1 MSPLSC
7 FNLAFSYNKKPLLAD
22 INLDFKSGQFVG
34 LIGANGAGKSTLLQL
49 LLGLIK
55 QQSGSVALN
64 GLEIHA
70 QKRRDIAKQ
79 LAFVPQSIELP
90 YAFTVQA
97 LVAMGRNPYLGP
109 FELETAK
116 DKKIIE
122 QAMLKTDIA
131 HLKERM
137 VNTLSGG
144 EKQRVIIA
152 RALAQQA
159 PTILLDEPI
168 ASLDICHQIETLQ
181 LIQSLSKSGKLA
193 LTALHDLNL
202 AASYC
207 DRLILIGQTHAGSVK
222 TIIADGSPEQVL
234 TRENLANCFSIE
246 ADIIKTND
254 KISLANIKPIKANSQ
269 QQNCETHSTTTTAY

>member
-7 FNLAFSYNKKPLLAD
+7 TKLAFSYDKKTLLTD
-22 INLDFKSGQFVG
+22 INLDFKIGQFVG
-34 LIGANGAGKSTLLQL
+34 LIGANGSGKSTLLQL
-49 LLGLIK
+49 LLGLLK
-55 QQSGSVALN
+55 PQSGMVNLN
-64 GLEIHA
+64 GVDIHA

-109 FELETAK
+109 FELETPE
-116 DKKIIE
+116 DTRLIHE
-122 QAMLKTDIA
+122 AMQKTDIT
-131 HLKERM
+131 HLSERS
-137 VNTLSGG
+137 VTTLSGG

-159 PTILLDEPI
+159 PGILLDEPI

-181 LIQSLSKSGKLA
+181 LIQSLTQAGKLA
-193 LTALHDLNL
+193 ITALHDLNL

-207 DRLILIGQTHAGSVK
+207 DRLILLGETEFNMGSGLSYSGR
-222 TIIADGSPEQVL
+222 TIIADGTPEEVL
-234 TRENLANCFSIE
+234 NQKNLATYFSIN

-254 KISLANIKPIKANSQ
+254 KISLANISPLKNVRIN
-269 QQNCETHSTTTTAY
+269 N